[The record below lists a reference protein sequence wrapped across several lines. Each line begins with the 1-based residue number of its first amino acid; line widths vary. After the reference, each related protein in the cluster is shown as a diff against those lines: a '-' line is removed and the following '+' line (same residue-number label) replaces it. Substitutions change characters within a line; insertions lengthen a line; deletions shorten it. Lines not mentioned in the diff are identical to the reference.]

1 MTTPLDNPKVIAALE
16 RAGMSSPSPDVI
28 DRLTFACNLAD
39 GPDPDEILEIS
50 QADWANEDQGTDVVV
65 IQTRD
70 GVLLVGKGK
79 RGRFK
84 PMETFAIRGPY
95 NYYQDLAE
103 DDEMAGASVVF
114 LAGRR
119 HKPFLLSF
127 SNAGERHRMFRCL
140 FEAHAGHFSR
150 WGLQLDPTS
159 YISDFD
165 RFYKEIRTNGPSESM
180 ALYEWVQA
188 EYGEHDLSNA
198 RSAVHGYWRSCEL
211 DDEAR
216 SHRRSAGEPPGVSI
230 PVGRSSRGT
239 ASLCATR

>member
-1 MTTPLDNPKVIAALE
+1 MTTPLDNPKVTAALE

-95 NYYQDLAE
+95 NYYQISRKTTRWPE
-103 DDEMAGASVVF
+103 
-114 LAGRR
+114 RR
-119 HKPFLLSF
+119 LSF
-127 SNAGERHRMFRCL
+127 SPKTGISRSCSASQTPASDTGCSAAYRSARGSFLSMGTAARPDELHIGLRPLLQGDPNQRTLRVDGAVRMGAGAVRR
-140 FEAHAGHFSR
+140 
-150 WGLQLDPTS
+150 
-159 YISDFD
+159 
-165 RFYKEIRTNGPSESM
+165 
-180 ALYEWVQA
+180 
-188 EYGEHDLSNA
+188 A
-198 RSAVHGYWRSCEL
+198 RSQQRAWVCMGL
-211 DDEAR
+211 A
-216 SHRRSAGEPPGVSI
+216 
-230 PVGRSSRGT
+230 
-239 ASLCATR
+239 